1 MQSTCT
7 LEDQLHIVAYL
18 SDESHGPP
26 VHVFLLN
33 NLTNL

>member
-1 MQSTCT
+1 MQST
-7 LEDQLHIVAYL
+7 LEDQLRIVAYV
-18 SDESHGPP
+18 SDEAHGPP